1 MWEESR
7 KRTEKKRTS
16 FDEERVME
24 EGKKGKG
31 KRGGKSRIRV
41 CEGNEMGKRVWG
53 KPKKKNICYKGA
65 NESRV

>member
-16 FDEERVME
+16 FDEEREME

-41 CEGNEMGKRVWG
+41 CEGKEMGKSMG
-53 KPKKKNICYKGA
+53 KTKEEKYLL
-65 NESRV
+65 